1 MKIRIRSSFGNEISS
16 SPKVR
21 TWRQPLLSLS
31 LSLTPGLPP
40 SSLCTV
46 SPTVSDSPRS
56 WRTEATGHFRCARE
70 RNFRPSVSW
79 TWPSMCAR
87 RHTGPAA
94 CAAALTPSWREHH
107 LPSVTRSKETSHF
120 CGSNSR
126 PPPTSRPRPSAKY
139 ASPNRGPTWSLI
151 RVYCRIKSDGHER
164 QGEMNELIQGR
175 QAILRREYDA
185 GPCTISL
192 GRIESSRAAECPRPT
207 VRLQAR

>member
-46 SPTVSDSPRS
+46 SSTVSDSPRS

-79 TWPSMCAR
+79 TWPSTGVMQCWQGQPVVQCAPDATQDR
-87 RHTGPAA
+87 QPVPR
-94 CAAALTPSWREHH
+94 L
-107 LPSVTRSKETSHF
+107 
-120 CGSNSR
+120 SR
-126 PPPTSRPRPSAKY
+126 PAGVNIIFHRDEVEGDESF
-139 ASPNRGPTWSLI
+139 L
-151 RVYCRIKSDGHER
+151 R
-164 QGEMNELIQGR
+164 QQLKTATDI
-175 QAILRREYDA
+175 
-185 GPCTISL
+185 
-192 GRIESSRAAECPRPT
+192 
-207 VRLQAR
+207 